1 MKKSPLRILL
11 VGIFNEKGK
20 ELISILKKNDYIVDT
35 AEVLELAVQ
44 RITNEETD
52 LVISSKKL
60 NGFHGFEVYNQLK
73 PNLFNAGIPFF
84 MVLDEFEKEDVL
96 IGLEMGID
104 NFLFS
109 PFIEPVVIHAIENW
123 LKKKANI
130 NLFETDAFKHYFYTS
145 SVAMFFKSDGKISLV
160 NDAFCRLIGSC
171 GNHLLGTPVEELFFL
186 GENNINEINY
196 RRFKI
201 GIDNECYLKNVK
213 WIKNNALTFDITFFR
228 GKNKGTNDVFA
239 EMVTSAMPGKK
250 AEPEISK
257 TNQKAENS
265 NPEILKEMLKCEV
278 RLTEREKQVYILS
291 AQGMALKQIASKL
304 NLSQRTV
311 EKHRANIMQKTK
323 TTNFIE
329 TMIKIGHQSGNISKQ

>member
-20 ELISILKKNDYIVDT
+20 ELIPILENNEYVVDT
-35 AEVLELAVQ
+35 AEGMELAVQ
-44 RITNEETD
+44 RITNEEAD

-84 MVLDEFEKEDVL
+84 MVLDEFEKDDVL

-109 PFIEPVVIHAIENW
+109 PFVEPIVIHAIENW
-123 LKKKANI
+123 LKKKKGF
-130 NLFETDAFKHYFYTS
+130 NLFGSDAFKHYFYTT
-145 SVAMFFKSDGKISLV
+145 SVAMFFTSKGAISIV
-160 NDAFCRLIGSC
+160 NEAFCRAIDSC
-171 GNHLLGTPVEELFFL
+171 GHQLLGTPVEELFL
-186 GENNINEINY
+186 LEDNENNKLNY
-196 RRFKI
+196 RRFKS
-201 GIDNECYLKNVK
+201 GVIDECYLKDVK
-213 WIKNNALTFDITFFR
+213 WIQKQALHFDITFYR
-228 GKNKGTNDVFA
+228 GKNKGTNDVFVELVSSVLHTKNNDSLVPEKETIA
-239 EMVTSAMPGKK
+239 VEVLKPDSKK
-250 AEPEISK
+250 
-257 TNQKAENS
+257 NF
-265 NPEILKEMLKCEV
+265 KCEV

-291 AQGMALKQIASKL
+291 AQGMALKQIAGEL

-323 TTNFIE
+323 TSNFIE
-329 TMIKIGHQSGNISKQ
+329 TMMKIGQISS